1 MSENLNP
8 FLREPDRPLPETS
21 LEKLPER
28 LQKAVAKAGWKSL
41 MPVQARIIPYFL
53 EGRDAVVQARTGSG
67 KTGAFLLPML
77 ERLDPGLDACQALIL
92 APTRELAKQVCQDAD
107 TLCSDAGFR
116 HVPVYGGV
124 GYGPQIDA
132 FRKGAHIVVGTPGRL
147 IDHMDRGTLVLD
159 ELRMLIFDEADRMLS
174 MGFFP
179 DIQRIQSFLPGRTL
193 HAGMFSA
200 TFPAFVLHLANEFMS
215 RPVYISLSTDHVHV
229 TDTQHVFYRV
239 PDMEKDRGLIRILET
254 ENPEA
259 ALIFCNTKSKVHYVT
274 KVLQGFGYDADEL
287 TSDLSQAERERVLGR
302 VRDETLRFLVATDV
316 ASRGLDIPHLSHVIL
331 YEPPQDAEDYIHRA
345 GRTGRAGAAGTAISI
360 VGIMETFDFKKIGL
374 RYDIEMEE
382 RSLPTDEE
390 VASLV
395 SQRVM
400 ALLEARLRDRPN
412 LQKERSQRFASLGRA
427 LSETEDE
434 LAIITMLL
442 DDYYQKSLH
451 APPPRPEGEKMAPKP
466 DRDRRKPP
474 RKKGGGRRSG
484 GRRRRGGGRGA
495 R

>member
-1 MSENLNP
+1 MSEPVNP
-8 FLREPDRPLPETS
+8 FLRGPDNPLPETA

-28 LQKAVAKAGWKSL
+28 LQHAVVKVGWKEL
-41 MPVQARIIPYFL
+41 MPVQSQIVPYL
-53 EGRDAVVQARTGSG
+53 LAGRDAVVQARTGSG

-92 APTRELAKQVCQDAD
+92 APTRELAKQVCQDVD
-107 TLCSDAGFR
+107 TLCSDAGLR
-116 HVPVYGGV
+116 HIPVYGGV

-174 MGFFP
+174 MGFCP
-179 DIQRIQSFLPGRTL
+179 DIVRIQGFLPDRCL

-200 TFPAFVLHLANEFMS
+200 TFPAFVLHLANEFMNK
-215 RPVYISLSTDHVHV
+215 PVYISLSTDHIHV
-229 TDTQHVFYRV
+229 TDTQHVFYRA
-239 PDMEKDRGLIRILET
+239 PDMEKDRALVRILEM
-254 ENPEA
+254 ENPAA
-259 ALIFCNTKSKVHYVT
+259 ALIFCNTKSKVHYVS

-331 YEPPQDAEDYIHRA
+331 YEPPQDVEDYIHRA
-345 GRTGRAGAAGTAISI
+345 GRTGRAGAAGVAISL
-360 VGIMETFDFKKIGL
+360 VGVMETFDFKRIGR
-374 RYDIEMEE
+374 RYEIEMEE
-382 RSLPTDEE
+382 RPLPTDED
-390 VASLV
+390 VTSLV

-400 ALLEARLRDRPN
+400 ALLEARLRDRN
-412 LQKERSQRFASLGRA
+412 KLQSERSQRFAPLGRA

-442 DDYYQKSLH
+442 DDYYQQMLH
-451 APPPRPEGEKMAPKP
+451 APPPRTEREPERRKP
-466 DRDRRKPP
+466 DRGRPP
-474 RKKGGGRRSG
+474 RKRHDKHRPR
-484 GRRRRGGGRGA
+484 GRRRR
-495 R
+495 